1 MKRVNILLFVCLI
14 FLSLNGCKKERD
26 AAEELTVEYGV
37 YNIDWEESSG
47 TYKGDVIPTKEVA
60 IRVAEQIYE
69 GLPKADHE
77 QNYEPYFILYDEQEQ
92 IWIVGFC
99 EIDPLFG
106 GPIGPGSDRCIAIRQ
121 SDGKVMRIWSGE

>member
-37 YNIDWEESSG
+37 YNIEWEKTSG

-69 GLPKADHE
+69 ALPKAEYE
-77 QNYEPYFILYDEQEQ
+77 QNYIPQHVYFDEKDKV
-92 IWIVGFC
+92 WIVVFYDDNIMC
-99 EIDPLFG
+99 LG
-106 GPIGPGSDRCIAIRQ
+106 GDCCIAIRQ
-121 SDGKVMRIWSGE
+121 SDGKVMRIWYGE

>member
-26 AAEELTVEYGV
+26 AAEKLTVKYGV
-37 YNIDWEESSG
+37 YNIEWEKTSG

-69 GLPKADHE
+69 ALPKANYE
-77 QNYEPYFILYDEQEQ
+77 QNYEPYFIKYDEQEQ
-92 IWIVGFC
+92 IWIVGFNK
-99 EIDPLFG
+99 IDPVFG
-106 GPIGPGSDRCIAIRQ
+106 GPAQLGGGRYITIRQ